1 MFRELEKNQNALVE
15 YIEATYHITNEHLLR
30 RRRELLETNGVISQ
44 LPYIESTAK
53 YDPGKEYQDLGLP
66 DPVKELLTGLASVP
80 SGPTVVSTTNRD
92 ASIHCR
98 YRGVIVGVTL
108 VNEPGTAAS

>member
-1 MFRELEKNQNALVE
+1 MSLCNTVCLRFSQHSRTRLVFRELEKTQNALIE

-30 RRRELLETNGVISQ
+30 RRRELLETNGVVSQ

-66 DPVKELLTGLASVP
+66 DPGQRAFD
-80 SGPTVVSTTNRD
+80 G
-92 ASIHCR
+92 A
-98 YRGVIVGVTL
+98 GVG
-108 VNEPGTAAS
+108 AF